1 MNKNKHSVEFEQ
13 ISPRLSSFFPFS
25 LKKSLGLT
33 QKIGSVGLLKAQFF
47 CLVSDLA

>member
-25 LKKSLGLT
+25 LKKLGLT
-33 QKIGSVGLLKAQFF
+33 QKIGSVGLLKAQFL